1 VAALLQNQTDTSQ
14 INRCRFF
21 SQSLEFCCPRIRRIE
36 AQDSTARREPLQEDP
51 PAIGKTRIISVSKDR
66 GGLFDKGHFFES
78 ADPQLFPPPLRDFP

>member
-36 AQDSTARREPLQEDP
+36 AQDSKARREPLQEDL
-51 PAIGKTRIISVSKDR
+51 PAIGKRYSISVSKGL

-78 ADPQLFPPPLRDFP
+78 PDLPLFPDPLRDFP